1 MEHTHIIQASDLDA
15 YANRRDSQGVIPE
28 LVYWLVKQSVS
39 NISVCRIPYGDA
51 VNQPGLDGLVETD
64 EFFLEFVPD
73 GISYWEIGTG
83 NNPQVKAT
91 KDFGKRTK
99 DTPDD
104 QRAESTFVFVTPRSS
119 GADGWDE
126 PTQTRWLRRRQ
137 ENGWKKIRI
146 IDGVKLADWL
156 REFPAIG
163 QWMAKKIGL
172 SPSLG
177 GLSTPA
183 EHWETIQAQVDQSD
197 PPLPVQIFVAGR
209 DNACAALQAL
219 FEGKS
224 QRLFLFA
231 ESPKDVEDFV
241 AGYIKSLD
249 SETERAFCNRCL
261 FISEEDAWRSI
272 VTTRQSHVLVADPKL
287 GLDSESA
294 DLQTLATRNGHSVII
309 PLCGAWS
316 GDNPEVIKLRSPSQ
330 STLEKILSE
339 SGYSPVRA
347 RELASVGA
355 NRLSALRR
363 HLLGLGAVPV
373 YGSWENARL
382 LSQAGMIGKWDGNN
396 QTDKEAITA
405 LLGKEYGGWIELIR
419 SDALRSDTPL
429 IQKNE
434 KWRMVARG
442 EAWNALG
449 NRLSDDDLNQFQQL
463 ACRVLGEYD
472 PKFDLPKEERYAASI
487 HGKLLTHSTN
497 LREGVAETLA
507 LLGSRPKALSS
518 CSQGKAET
526 TALLTVRHL
535 LKDADWGRWVSLEHL
550 LPLLAEAAPDE
561 FLDSVESSL
570 ERVEDSPFHQ
580 VFAQE
585 GSAGVGGWNYISGLL
600 WALETLAWH
609 PDYLTRVTL
618 ILGELASIDPGG
630 NWSNRPANS
639 LADIFLPWHLQTSAS
654 IDKRKVAIQT
664 LLQEQPEIGW
674 NLLIALLPHSHG
686 VTSGCHR
693 PAWRNLISIDW
704 NDNITDQEY
713 WDQTSIYTDMAVGL
727 AKSSVGKLCVLIEHM
742 PDLPK
747 PAFDNI
753 LLHLK
758 SDDVISLSE
767 YDRMA
772 LWEALSDLVRKYRKF
787 SHTEWAIPSEIL
799 DKVDE
804 AVNVL
809 SPQKAELRFH
819 HLFSDRDFDLYD
831 DNEDYEEQRK
841 LLDKRRQNAL
851 QEILDSG
858 GVESAM
864 EFANNVSSPHQVG
877 HALGNITIESV
888 EVDILPKLLAS
899 ADEVQKILIRSY
911 VSAKF
916 WKEGW
921 PWADYILSD
930 DWNASQKSSFL
941 VLLPFDP
948 EVWSR
953 AEKHLGSEEK
963 QYWINADVYP
973 WGTDFDYT
981 TAIEKLISH
990 GRAFAAIRCLGRS
1003 GAKDDTIN
1011 VGLAER
1017 ALLAVLSSEHLSAD
1031 FDREATIEVIT
1042 KLQNSPSANSD
1053 ILFKIEWNFLPLLD
1067 QFSRGVPKTLEDRLA
1082 SNPTFFCEVLSYAF
1096 RSKNDEDNDEE
1107 PTEEQR
1113 DLAKNS
1119 YKLLSEWKTI
1129 PGQHVDAPFDDSA
1142 FSSWLTEVK
1151 RITTGSGHLEVALSM
1166 FGQVLTYAPKDEGGL
1181 WIHKA
1186 VAQALNEKWA
1196 DRMRNGFTTA
1206 LFNQRGAH
1214 GFSSGKAER
1223 ELARVNN
1230 EKAEALEANGFVRF
1244 ATSMREFANRYE
1256 RDAEKESQR
1265 DPFED

>member
-1 MEHTHIIQASDLDA
+1 MEHTHIIQASDLDT

-39 NISVCRIPYGDA
+39 KISVCRIPYGDA
-51 VNQPGLDGLVETD
+51 VNQPGLDGLVET
-64 EFFLEFVPD
+64 EESFLEFVPD

-83 NNPQVKAT
+83 GDPQSKAT
-91 KDFGKRTK
+91 DDFRKRTK
-99 DTPDD
+99 DTADD
-104 QRAESTFVFVTPRSS
+104 QRAESTFIFVTPRSS
-119 GADGWDE
+119 GTAGWDE
-126 PTQTRWLRRRQ
+126 PRQTRWLKSRHGS
-137 ENGWKKIRI
+137 GWKKIRI

-156 REFPAIG
+156 REFPALG
-163 QWMAKKIGL
+163 RWMAKKVGL
-172 SPSLG
+172 SPSLS

-183 EHWETIQAQVDQSD
+183 EHWQTIQAQVGQSD
-197 PPLPVQIFVAGR
+197 PPLPAQIFITGR
-209 DNACAALQAL
+209 ESACAALQAL

-224 QRLFLFA
+224 TRLFLFA

-241 AGYIKSLD
+241 AGYINSLD
-249 SETERAFCNRCL
+249 SETERSFSNRCL

-287 GLDSESA
+287 GLDSEGA

-316 GDNPEVIKLRSPSQ
+316 GENPEVIKLRSPSQ
-330 STLEKILSE
+330 STLDKILSE
-339 SGYSPVRA
+339 GGYSPVRA
-347 RELASVGA
+347 RELASAGA

-363 HLLGLGAVPV
+363 HLLGLGSVPI

-382 LSQAGMIGKWDGNN
+382 LAQAGMIGKWDGNN
-396 QTDKEAITA
+396 QTDKEAIAA
-405 LLGKEYGGWIELIR
+405 LLGKEYGEWIEIIR

-449 NRLSDDDLNQFQQL
+449 NRLSDDDLDQFQHL

-472 PKFDLPKEERYAASI
+472 PKFDLPKEDRYAAGI
-487 HGKLLTHSTN
+487 HGKQLTHSTA

-518 CSQGKAET
+518 CSHGKAET

-561 FLDSVESSL
+561 FLNSLESSL

-585 GSAGVGGWNYISGLL
+585 GSAGIGGWNYISGIL

-639 LADIFLPWHLQTSAS
+639 LADIFLPWHLQTTAS
-654 IDKRKVAIQT
+654 VDKRRIAIET

-674 NLLIALLPHSHG
+674 KLLIALLPHSHG

-693 PAWRNLISIDW
+693 PAWRNLISAEWSDT
-704 NDNITDQEY
+704 ITNQEY

-727 AKSSVGKLCVLIEHM
+727 AKSSVDKLCVLIEHL

-753 LLHLK
+753 LLHLE
-758 SDDVISLSE
+758 SDDVVKLSE
-767 YDRMA
+767 HDRMP
-772 LWEALSDLVRKYRKF
+772 LWEALSDLVRKHRRF
-787 SHTEWAIPSEIL
+787 SHADWAIPVEII

-804 AVNVL
+804 TVSVL
-809 SPQKAELRFH
+809 SPQKPELRYH

-841 LLDKRRQNAL
+841 LLDQRRQNAL

-858 GVESAM
+858 GVEFAM

-877 HALGNITIESV
+877 QALGNIAIESV
-888 EVDILPKLLAS
+888 EVDILPELLS
-899 ADEVQKILIRSY
+899 SEDEVRKSLIRGY
-911 VSAKF
+911 VSARF
-916 WKEGW
+916 WKDGW
-921 PWADYILSD
+921 PWADRLLSN
-930 DWNASQKSSFL
+930 DWNYSQKASFL

-948 EVWSR
+948 EVWIR
-953 AEKHLGSEEK
+953 AEKHLGSEER

-981 TAIEKLISH
+981 RAIENLILY

-1003 GAKDDTIN
+1003 GDKSDTIN
-1011 VGLAER
+1011 VVLAEQ
-1017 ALLAVLSSEHLSAD
+1017 ALNAVLNSEHLSTD

-1042 KLQNSPSANSD
+1042 KLQNSPSANPD
-1053 ILFKIEWNFLPLLD
+1053 VLFMIEWNFLPLLD
-1067 QFSRGVPKTLEDRLA
+1067 QFSRGSPKTLENRLA
-1082 SNPTFFCEVLSYAF
+1082 SDPNFFCEALSYAF

-1107 PTEEQR
+1107 PTEQER
-1113 DLAKNS
+1113 SLAKNS
-1119 YKLLSEWKTI
+1119 YKLLREWKTI
-1129 PGQHVDAPFDDSA
+1129 PGQHVEGSFDHA
-1142 FSSWLTEVK
+1142 EFSSWLTVVK
-1151 RITTGSGHLEVALSM
+1151 RVTAESGHLEVGLSM
-1166 FGQVLTYAPKDEGGL
+1166 FGQVLIHAPIDEDGL

-1186 VAQALNEKWA
+1186 VAQALNEKDA
-1196 DRMRNGFTTA
+1196 GRMRDGFTTA
-1206 LFNQRGAH
+1206 LFNKRGVH
-1214 GFSSGKAER
+1214 GFSAGREER

-1256 RDAEKESQR
+1256 REAERESQR